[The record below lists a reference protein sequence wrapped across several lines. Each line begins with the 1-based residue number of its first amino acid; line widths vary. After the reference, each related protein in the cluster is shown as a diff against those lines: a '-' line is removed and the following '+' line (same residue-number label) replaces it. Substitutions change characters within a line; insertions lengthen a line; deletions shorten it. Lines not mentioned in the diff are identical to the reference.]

1 MIVLAVLP
9 AVGRGRMDMHTAA
22 IILGLLPFGIMAG
35 AIGLVHVLGKRR
47 AARQAEIAIYW
58 GRRP

>member
-1 MIVLAVLP
+1 
-9 AVGRGRMDMHTAA
+9 MDMHTAA